1 MLFINFSLVSSVAS
15 HTDGSC
21 MYPKSSEGNCIN
33 NTDKNLPKD
42 MQNLDYV
49 NEDGYTNHRGNYK

>member
-1 MLFINFSLVSSVAS
+1 MSSVAS

-49 NEDGYTNHRGNYK
+49 NEDGYTNHRGEY